1 MTLKPISNR
10 AKSVHVLKRDKIFPL
25 AIAIF
30 LGYTKADETFIK
42 VNLGGG
48 PNG

>member
-1 MTLKPISNR
+1 MF
-10 AKSVHVLKRDKIFPL
+10 VHRQQRYLYNFEIITVALRLPL